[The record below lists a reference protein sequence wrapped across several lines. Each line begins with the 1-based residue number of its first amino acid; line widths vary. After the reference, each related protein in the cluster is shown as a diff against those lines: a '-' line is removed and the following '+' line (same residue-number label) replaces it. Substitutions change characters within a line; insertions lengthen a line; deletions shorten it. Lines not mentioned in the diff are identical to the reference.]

1 MRRPNENTNNRK
13 ACQLSAQLMDSVVYL
28 SQNTNLIHHIHLF
41 GNKQIVALEKL
52 QKEKV
57 ETEKQEIE
65 IQGDEIQETR
75 KQGIEKLEIGQTED

>member
-1 MRRPNENTNNRK
+1 MYLEHPCMCQSTGKAKPFSFTLYMRHPGENTNNRK

-41 GNKQIVALEKL
+41 CNKQIVALEKL

-65 IQGDEIQETR
+65 I
-75 KQGIEKLEIGQTED
+75 

>member
-1 MRRPNENTNNRK
+1 MRHPDENTNNRK

-41 GNKQIVALEKL
+41 CNKQIVALEKL

>member
-1 MRRPNENTNNRK
+1 MRHPDENTNNRK

-41 GNKQIVALEKL
+41 CNKQIVALEKL

-65 IQGDEIQETR
+65 IQETR